1 MTTMSD
7 KGTELLQD
15 LPEYEQDD
23 PTIRAMINALG
34 NELQRI
40 DDYLLGLNESLQVAH
55 ATGDLLSY
63 WEKFLDLPVDP
74 RDATDVSI
82 GDAAR
87 INICSAAIRRR
98 TAGDGSGWVALL
110 DAVTAGQ
117 PWRHWENSDS
127 AGIHADYQLKLSAE
141 LDTTDYRVGRFT
153 DMVKQTTPA
162 HLEISVIE
170 IAGDDTF
177 RVGISALGDSI

>member
-23 PTIRAMINALG
+23 PTIRAMINAFG

-63 WEKFLDLPVDP
+63 WEQFLDLPVDP
-74 RDATDVSI
+74 RDASDVSI

-98 TAGDGSGWVALL
+98 TAGAGEGWVALL
-110 DAVTAGQ
+110 DSVTAGQ
-117 PWRHWENSDS
+117 PWHHHENTDLSGLY
-127 AGIHADYQLKLSAE
+127 AAYQLKLTAE
-141 LDTTDYRVGRFT
+141 LNSDDYRVGRFT

-162 HLEISVIE
+162 HLEISDIE

>member
-63 WEKFLDLPVDP
+63 
-74 RDATDVSI
+74 
-82 GDAAR
+82 
-87 INICSAAIRRR
+87 
-98 TAGDGSGWVALL
+98 
-110 DAVTAGQ
+110 
-117 PWRHWENSDS
+117 
-127 AGIHADYQLKLSAE
+127 
-141 LDTTDYRVGRFT
+141 
-153 DMVKQTTPA
+153 
-162 HLEISVIE
+162 
-170 IAGDDTF
+170 
-177 RVGISALGDSI
+177 